1 MARGRVIF
9 MYDQLVSLISTIG
22 FPIAVSIY
30 LLIRFENKI
39 DLLVKSIEDLREDI
53 SAVIKNQEKK

>member
-1 MARGRVIF
+1 
-9 MYDQLVSLISTIG
+9 MYDQLFSLISTVG

-39 DLLVKSIEDLREDI
+39 DLLVKSIEDLRADI

>member
-1 MARGRVIF
+1 
-9 MYDQLVSLISTIG
+9 MYDQLVSLISTVG

-30 LLIRFENKI
+30 LLISFENKI
-39 DLLVKSIEDLREDI
+39 DVLVKSIEDLRADV

>member
-1 MARGRVIF
+1 MGRVIF
-9 MYDQLVSLISTIG
+9 MYDQLVSLISTVG

>member
-1 MARGRVIF
+1 
-9 MYDQLVSLISTIG
+9 MYDQLVSLISTVG

-39 DLLVKSIEDLREDI
+39 DLLVKSIEDLRADI
-53 SAVIKNQEKK
+53 AAVIKDREKK

>member
-1 MARGRVIF
+1 M
-9 MYDQLVSLISTIG
+9 
-22 FPIAVSIY
+22 
-30 LLIRFENKI
+30 RFENKI

>member
-1 MARGRVIF
+1 
-9 MYDQLVSLISTIG
+9 MYDQLVSLISTVG

-39 DLLVKSIEDLREDI
+39 DLLVQSIQDLREDI
-53 SAVIKNQEKK
+53 SAVIKNQERK